1 MTYFVTGGT
10 GFIGRHLIEELL
22 ANREGTIFV
31 LVPESSRSRL
41 ERMHLTRW
49 SSSDRIRPVLRD
61 PVLGDPTAPSLGVD
75 PDWVEQRRGSIA
87 HFFHLAAGYDMTAS
101 RGRNQAVT
109 VNGTRRATALATELE
124 AGVFHHVSSIA
135 VAGDWRGEFD
145 ETLFDEGQQ
154 LQSPY
159 QETTHEAERI
169 VREECAVPWRVYR
182 PAIVVGHSKTGV
194 MDTIDGPY
202 YFFPALRRL
211 RDTVPQWVPLLG
223 VDLGD
228 TNVVPVDFVAKAMDH
243 LAHAEGLDRQTFH
256 LVDPEPQATVD
267 VVNTFAAAAKAPR
280 FAVPIDRRI
289 TAALPSALAPVNL
302 LTGLLRRAPA
312 QRALAQMIGRLGI
325 PPEVLGYLSTP
336 STFAA
341 RSTEKAMAGS
351 GISCPALE
359 TYAATLWDYWEQ
371 HLDTST
377 ASDVTL
383 RDALHGR
390 KVVITGAGA
399 GIGKAIALK
408 ISQAGGTPLLVAGA
422 EQGLLDTQ
430 SEIEDA
436 GGTAYV
442 YPCDL
447 SDLGAVETVSEQIVV
462 EHQAVGLVIDIGA
475 VGGQTDP
482 PRFAAYVASKAA
494 SNAHHTV
501 PGPVLDSAP
510 GAEGVRFTTV
520 HLPVV
525 RTPMIATTTS
535 YDAVPTITPAQAANL
550 VMNAIK
556 HRPDEVDT
564 TPGTSGE
571 VAHAMLPKTAV
582 RTLHLAYGVFP

>member
-1 MTYFVTGGT
+1 VTYFVTGGT
-10 GFIGRHLIEELL
+10 GFIGRHLVEELL
-22 ANREGTIFV
+22 ANREGAIFV

-41 ERMHLTRW
+41 DRVHRTRW
-49 SSSDRIRPVLRD
+49 SSSDRIRPVLGD
-61 PVLGDPTAPSLGVD
+61 PVLGDPTAPSLCVD
-75 PDWVEQRRGSIA
+75 PEWVEQHRGSIA

-101 RGRNQAVT
+101 RERNEAIT
-109 VNGTRRATALATELE
+109 VDGTRRATALATELE
-124 AGVFHHVSSIA
+124 VRVFHHVSSVA

-154 LQSPY
+154 LQSSY
-159 QETTHEAERI
+159 QETTYEGERI

-182 PAIVVGHSKTGV
+182 PAIVVGHSETGV
-194 MDTIDGPY
+194 MDKVDGPY

-211 RDTVPQWVPLLG
+211 RDTVPQWVPLWG

-243 LAHAEGLDRQTFH
+243 LAHVEGLDGQTFH
-256 LVDPEPQATVD
+256 LVDPEPQATVE

-280 FAVPIDRRI
+280 FAVTIDRRI
-289 TAALPSALAPVNL
+289 TAALPSALAPVNV
-302 LTGLLRRAPA
+302 LTGLLRRPPA
-312 QRALAQMIGRLGI
+312 QRALAQTIGRLGI
-325 PPEVLGYLSTP
+325 PPEVLSYLTMP
-336 STFAA
+336 TTFAA

-371 HLDTST
+371 HLDIST

-399 GIGKAIALK
+399 GIGKAVALK

-475 VGGQTDP
+475 VGGQMGP

-494 SNAHHTV
+494 SNAPHTV
-501 PGPVLDSAP
+501 PGPVLGSEPSAE
-510 GAEGVRFTTV
+510 AVRFTTV

-525 RTPMIATTTS
+525 RTPMITPTTS
-535 YDAVPTITPAQAANL
+535 YDAVPTVTPAQAANL

-556 HRPDEVDT
+556 HRPDEVGT

-582 RTLHLAYGVFP
+582 RTLHLAYGVCP